1 MHNDG
6 NMQASSPTKANQ
18 QTLQEPGQ
26 HKYMTL
32 ENKKPVKVI
41 SQARHIH
48 IHKPGNHSNG
58 QQQQNPSQN
67 QTP

>member
-1 MHNDG
+1 MMAICRPAAPQKPINKLCK
-6 NMQASSPTKANQ
+6 SPVIM
-18 QTLQEPGQ
+18 
-26 HKYMTL
+26 KYMTL